1 MFNRRELAV
10 THSIEEEARIRG
22 LLRDNGIPATS
33 DYPDRFSARP
43 DRSAVPCAREQ
54 LTCVFYVKKKDYG
67 RAVQI
72 LHSGK

>member
-10 THSIEEEARIRG
+10 THSIEEKARIRG

-43 DRSAVPCAREQ
+43 ERSAVPCAGE
-54 LTCVFYVKKKDYG
+54 
-67 RAVQI
+67 
-72 LHSGK
+72 